1 MARLIQCSALFVFC
15 FEERLEYILLIL
27 FSDPYPF
34 VDDSELDKE
43 LLLFNRPSLALNYY
57 YPVVL
62 GEFNCVWYQVEK
74 NLSCPHLV
82 DF

>member
-1 MARLIQCSALFVFC
+1 MACLIQCSALFVFC

-27 FSDPYPF
+27 ISDPYPL
-34 VDDSELDKE
+34 VDYCELDKE
-43 LLLFNRPSLALNYY
+43 LLLLNKLSLAFNYY

-62 GEFNCVWYQVEK
+62 GEFDCVWYQVEK

-82 DF
+82 NF